1 MKNPNDRKDFLDDY
15 PKVTR
20 VEVIDSTWRAYTNY
34 SCENVKIS
42 MQDDW
47 RTIKVFLKNKDSAY
61 ERAKKAPP
69 EEFTNL

>member
-20 VEVIDSTWRAYTNY
+20 VEVIDSNWRAYTNN

-42 MQDDW
+42 MQDNG
-47 RTIKVFLKNKDSAY
+47 RTIKVFLSNKDSAY
-61 ERAKKAPP
+61 ERAKNATPDK
-69 EEFTNL
+69 FTNL

>member
-1 MKNPNDRKDFLDDY
+1 MKNPNDRKDYLDDY

-20 VEVIDSTWRAYTNY
+20 VEVIDSNWRAYTNY

-42 MQDDW
+42 MQDNG
-47 RTIKVFLKNKDSAY
+47 RTIKVFLSNKDSAY